1 LIDDAAGCAQVVNTP
16 DSRFSIPDG
25 EREKACPSSLWNLVS
40 WNPDSILTACYSI
53 LFGLSATGDEYLDE

>member
-1 LIDDAAGCAQVVNTP
+1 LIDDGVLYAQVVSTP

-53 LFGLSATGDEYLDE
+53 LFRLSATGYEYLDE